1 MQLVIMLNK
10 KVLIIGTHDY
20 LSIPI
25 LNRIINSSLIY
36 EKYKIDVLVSFPYH
50 TRGWE
55 LFKTKTSARINSFLI
70 IKEHFVDV
78 PILRHL
84 VNLLWI
90 KLHLYRIPKNNYD
103 KIISFSD
110 LSHVFQFALR
120 WFKSDFYLIQ
130 PSHFETNKDEKMING
145 NRGLIFDILF
155 GLVHSVKLKN
165 LYWGNTCDNIH
176 LLLWGNHFR
185 PYFNKNREISMIGNL
200 SLPALFN
207 KRDVYISLFDEP
219 GTVRTID
226 LRKIYKSL
234 VYDNPEFEFIL
245 KLHPYD
251 NNVSEIIEYFAS
263 LSNLTII
270 HDEKSSIDILSESIL
285 SISRNSATSYEA
297 IYMGVPVIIPL
308 PDEITYRKFGH
319 DIFLKAADLSE
330 TKSFLI
336 DYLSGKTSD
345 FEINRIKFMS
355 IFLNHPNDPLESLYK
370 VLEKK
375 IQNI

>member
-1 MQLVIMLNK
+1 
-10 KVLIIGTHDY
+10 
-20 LSIPI
+20 
-25 LNRIINSSLIY
+25 
-36 EKYKIDVLVSFPYH
+36 
-50 TRGWE
+50 
-55 LFKTKTSARINSFLI
+55 
-70 IKEHFVDV
+70 
-78 PILRHL
+78 
-84 VNLLWI
+84 
-90 KLHLYRIPKNNYD
+90 
-103 KIISFSD
+103 
-110 LSHVFQFALR
+110 
-120 WFKSDFYLIQ
+120 
-130 PSHFETNKDEKMING
+130 
-145 NRGLIFDILF
+145 
-155 GLVHSVKLKN
+155 
-165 LYWGNTCDNIH
+165 
-176 LLLWGNHFR
+176 
-185 PYFNKNREISMIGNL
+185 MIGNL